1 MWGDTCKWASLLPQW
16 RGYPKGERG
25 TIEMEGH
32 IQEALAAFMWEGSKG
47 VSLLTPQVGGAN

>member
-1 MWGDTCKWASLLPQW
+1 
-16 RGYPKGERG
+16 
-25 TIEMEGH
+25 MEGH